1 MSTATMGDLDDISC
15 KTCLQLKIV
24 VLKTSYC
31 QTNSVK
37 NKTKQ
42 RDLILIIFVLKQWI
56 CQWEGLI
63 QSVSIKWLGPY
74 SDEFT
79 LLIASKNALQR
90 IKSNNR
96 FDN

>member
-24 VLKTSYC
+24 VLKASCC

-37 NKTKQ
+37 KQNKTK
-42 RDLILIIFVLKQWI
+42 RSHSDHFVSKQWI
-56 CQWEGLI
+56 CQIEGLI
-63 QSVSIKWLGPY
+63 QSVSIKWLRPY